1 MPMQDQSVVRKQLRV
16 SEGTDKECFPSKEAV
31 PEQVNHEAHR
41 KKRPR
46 EQFILALLRAL
57 SAWPS

>member
-1 MPMQDQSVVRKQLRV
+1 MSMQDRSAVRKQLRV
-16 SEGTDKECFPSKEAV
+16 AEGTDNECFPSKEAV
-31 PEQVNHEAHR
+31 PEQENQEADR

-46 EQFILALLRAL
+46 EQFIQALLRAL